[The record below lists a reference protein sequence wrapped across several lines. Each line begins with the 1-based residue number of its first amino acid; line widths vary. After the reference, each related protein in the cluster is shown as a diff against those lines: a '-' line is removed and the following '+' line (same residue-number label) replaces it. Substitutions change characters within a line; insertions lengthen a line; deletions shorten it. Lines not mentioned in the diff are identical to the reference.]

1 MARTRARRLFF
12 ESPSRSKLCLEH
24 DLFRKPVPTFRDHA
38 LETEA
43 WPPEGV
49 APEVAAEAPGLE
61 RRGVPADEQAGP
73 LAHDLLAH
81 VIERAPR
88 PGGVAPPGRL
98 LLLAARL
105 VGLPLNRFLDRLV
118 DRFLHRLLDWRVDG
132 ARCELVVRTGAGG
145 DRLLGRRLDRRDG
158 RDPARRG
165 AIIPCRLEGDA
176 RLRGDAGF
184 GRIEMHGVARGA
196 GHEGE
201 VLDQRR
207 RYQRHLLAVGRTG
220 HADPGVVEHDLGI
233 PAGRVD
239 PLQEV
244 AYKQAE

>member
-73 LAHDLLAH
+73 LAHDLLAN
-81 VIERAPR
+81 VIEPAPR
-88 PGGVAPPGRL
+88 TGGIAPPGRL

-105 VGLPLNRFLDRLV
+105 VGRPLSGVLSRTVVRYLNRPT
-118 DRFLHRLLDWRVDG
+118 
-132 ARCELVVRTGAGG
+132 A
-145 DRLLGRRLDRRDG
+145 
-158 RDPARRG
+158 
-165 AIIPCRLEGDA
+165 
-176 RLRGDAGF
+176 
-184 GRIEMHGVARGA
+184 
-196 GHEGE
+196 
-201 VLDQRR
+201 
-207 RYQRHLLAVGRTG
+207 
-220 HADPGVVEHDLGI
+220 
-233 PAGRVD
+233 
-239 PLQEV
+239 
-244 AYKQAE
+244 

>member
-1 MARTRARRLFF
+1 MTFF
-12 ESPSRSKLCLEH
+12 ESSPRFSLLLEH
-24 DLFRKPVPTFRDHA
+24 DLFRKPVPSPDQVRARLFRDHA

-132 ARCELVVRTGAGG
+132 ARCELVVRTGVGG
-145 DRLLGRRLDRRDG
+145 ARLLGRRLDRRGG
-158 RDPARRG
+158 RDPARRRREAPG
-165 AIIPCRLEGDA
+165 R
-176 RLRGDAGF
+176 RGFRPRRTAW
-184 GRIEMHGVARGA
+184 RSA
-196 GHEGE
+196 
-201 VLDQRR
+201 RR
-207 RYQRHLLAVGRTG
+207 RIRRRSSRSATTT
-220 HADPGVVEHDLGI
+220 
-233 PAGRVD
+233 PAAPARRWTNGTRRSGCG
-239 PLQEV
+239 
-244 AYKQAE
+244 